1 MVLSKEAK
9 AVCRNVGSVY
19 LEQGYTFNRVI
30 ELTSSNT
37 KPVAMCIRQG
47 YLLEQSK
54 LAGE

>member
-9 AVCRNVGSVY
+9 AVCRNIGSVY
-19 LEQGYTFNRVI
+19 LEQGYTFTRVTEI
-30 ELTSSNT
+30 TGSDI

-54 LAGE
+54 LARG